1 MAELSVQRTH
11 EARGDTGFVWW
22 TTGSGAKP
30 NEDYI
35 GGPPKLAQMP
45 DGVASV
51 KLFVPI
57 LANPS
62 GRQWNTRASRWRTT
76 LPRRR

>member
-35 GGPPKLAQMP
+35 GGRLSWLKCP
-45 DGVASV
+45 
-51 KLFVPI
+51 
-57 LANPS
+57 
-62 GRQWNTRASRWRTT
+62 TE
-76 LPRRR
+76 